1 MSTTEAPEFGETSR
15 FDVAGEIYQ
24 TEFKKLRNEG
34 KFTPMAESL
43 ATMTPATTI
52 PFALPEALQALLDAF
67 LVGVRAQPAERPIL
81 RLIAGDASD
90 RKFFRLENT
99 DRSAICMQFPI
110 WEGGYGG
117 DPLSWLGMH
126 AALDAIGMPVPRVL
140 HIDEPNCCI
149 WTEDFG
155 DNFLNSELS
164 GDVLD
169 AANIMH
175 AKGLTRYR
183 AALDLLVEAQYPRTP
198 MPAHPA
204 QGRAF
209 DFEKLHFEMRFFFKH
224 FMRGFL
230 GLDTPDAALEAELT
244 ALCSWLDARP
254 RVLCHRDYHVRN
266 VMIAPNGELGW
277 IDFQDARMGPHAYDV
292 VSLVRDSYV
301 RIDAP
306 TRALLYGHY
315 LKSVNERKASQGLPP
330 LDSAD
335 FGLECVHMGLQRNV
349 KALGSFGYLA
359 TEKRKPSYLRYVP
372 HTLETLVAPE
382 SGLARLYPNTHAF
395 LVSLQNGPMKKLL
408 EAKLEEFGVS
418 KF

>member
-1 MSTTEAPEFGETSR
+1 M
-15 FDVAGEIYQ
+15 AGEIYQ
-24 TEFKKLRNEG
+24 TKNKMLRNEG
-34 KFTPMAESL
+34 NFTPMAESL
-43 ATMTPATTI
+43 ATMTPANTI
-52 PFALPEALQALLDAF
+52 PFALTEALQNLLDAF
-67 LVGVRAQPAERPIL
+67 LAGVQARPAAQPIL

-99 DRSAICMQFPI
+99 ERSAICMQFPK

-126 AALDAIGMPVPRVL
+126 GALEAIGMPVPRVL
-140 HIDEPNCCI
+140 HVDEPNCCI

-155 DNFLNSELS
+155 DHFLNAELS
-164 GDVLD
+164 GDSLD
-169 AANIMH
+169 ATRKEH
-175 AKGLTRYR
+175 AQGLSRYH
-183 AALDLLVEAQYPRTP
+183 AALNLLVEVQYPRTP
-198 MPAHPA
+198 LPAHPA
-204 QGRAF
+204 LGRAF

-224 FMRGFL
+224 FVDSFL
-230 GLDTPDAALEAELT
+230 GQAVPDAVETELT
-244 ALCSWLDARP
+244 ALCHWLDARP

-277 IDFQDARMGPHAYDV
+277 IDFQDARMGPHSYDV

-301 RIDAP
+301 RIDAN
-306 TRALLYGHY
+306 TRAGLFAHY
-315 LKSVNERKASQGLPP
+315 LTAVNERKTLLGLPV
-330 LDSAD
+330 LDAD
-335 FGLECVHMGLQRNV
+335 DFHLECLHMGLQRNV

-382 SGLARLYPNTHAF
+382 SGVQKLYPATHGF
-395 LVSLQNGPMKKLL
+395 LLALLSGPTKKLL
-408 EAKLEEFGVS
+408 EEALEESGVS